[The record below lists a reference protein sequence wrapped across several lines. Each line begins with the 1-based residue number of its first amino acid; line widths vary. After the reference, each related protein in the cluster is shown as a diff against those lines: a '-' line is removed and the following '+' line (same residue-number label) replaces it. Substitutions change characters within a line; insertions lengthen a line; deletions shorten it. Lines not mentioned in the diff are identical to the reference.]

1 MCCGYH
7 VQLLRPQPVAN
18 TLLWRAAPAEG
29 EFRFVI
35 VPVQP
40 EMGLRDVDMCVPP
53 KMADVGMC
61 VPPEMAAGVGGKT
74 ATRLVCLE
82 G

>member
-1 MCCGYH
+1 MAGHSGCAACDYSGHSQSQLRSCGA
-7 VQLLRPQPVAN
+7 V
-18 TLLWRAAPAEG
+18 PAEH

-40 EMGLRDVDMCVPP
+40 EM
-53 KMADVGMC
+53 DVGVIGC
-61 VPPEMAAGVGGKT
+61 VSGEMAGVGGKT
-74 ATRLVCLE
+74 ATRIVCLE

>member
-1 MCCGYH
+1 MCCGHH

-40 EMGLRDVDMCVPP
+40 EMGPR
-53 KMADVGMC
+53 DVGMR

>member
-1 MCCGYH
+1 MPVHQWMRCL
-7 VQLLRPQPVAN
+7 QLLRAQPVAMAV
-18 TLLWRAAPAEG
+18 LWRAAPAEG

-40 EMGLRDVDMCVPP
+40 EMDVCTCVPLE
-53 KMADVGMC
+53 MAD
-61 VPPEMAAGVGGKT
+61 VGGKT
-74 ATRLVCLE
+74 ATRIVCLE

>member
-1 MCCGYH
+1 MHQWMRCL
-7 VQLLRPQPVAN
+7 QLLRAQPVAMAV
-18 TLLWRAAPAEG
+18 LWRAAPAEG

-40 EMGLRDVDMCVPP
+40 EM
-53 KMADVGMC
+53 DVGTS
-61 VPPEMAAGVGGKT
+61 VPPEMAGVGGKT
-74 ATRLVCLE
+74 ATRIVCLE

>member
-1 MCCGYH
+1 MA
-7 VQLLRPQPVAN
+7 V
-18 TLLWRAAPAEG
+18 LWRAAPAEG

-40 EMGLRDVDMCVPP
+40 EMDVGTSVPP
-53 KMADVGMC
+53 VM
-61 VPPEMAAGVGGKT
+61 AGVGGKA
-74 ATRLVCLE
+74 ATRIVCLE

>member
-1 MCCGYH
+1 M
-7 VQLLRPQPVAN
+7 QLLRAQPVAKAV
-18 TLLWRAAPAEG
+18 LWRAAPAEC

-40 EMGLRDVDMCVPP
+40 EMDVGICVPP
-53 KMADVGMC
+53 GMAD
-61 VPPEMAAGVGGKT
+61 VGGKT
-74 ATRLVCLE
+74 ATRIVCLE